1 MIEIWYFLSK
11 LCNVCIPCV
20 IYWISYICN
29 SCIIANHWEFILTN
43 LQQVKGYS
51 MVIIQ
56 NTLVS
61 EEGLEKQIGVKGERV
76 ILLEYI
82 WSVKRV

>member
-1 MIEIWYFLSK
+1 
-11 LCNVCIPCV
+11 
-20 IYWISYICN
+20 
-29 SCIIANHWEFILTN
+29 
-43 LQQVKGYS
+43 

-61 EEGLEKQIGVKGERV
+61 EEGLEKQIGVKGEKV